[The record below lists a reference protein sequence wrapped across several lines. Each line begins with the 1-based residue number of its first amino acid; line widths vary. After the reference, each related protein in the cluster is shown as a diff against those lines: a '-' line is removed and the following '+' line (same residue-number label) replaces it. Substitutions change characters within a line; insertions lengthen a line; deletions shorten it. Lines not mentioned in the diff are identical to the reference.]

1 MRKMD
6 KAVSIHVAHSTFSDR
21 PLLLCPH
28 PADNLDIE
36 RGSYIRQCF
45 EPLLLLSVAP
55 RCKIQIQVQV
65 LRDSGSVLS
74 CALNAVALALL
85 DAGIQATAVLSA
97 ACVAAAPVDKADGTG
112 KVAAGGA
119 AQPGSAV
126 AAAAGEEGASHK
138 YLLDPVSA
146 EEEVSPTLTLAFAST
161 SPGAVLSLVERGS
174 FQQHTYNDA
183 MLIGRAACAHVL
195 HFMKISLERKQ
206 NATA

>member
-1 MRKMD
+1 MD
-6 KAVSIHVAHSTFSDR
+6 KTVSLHIAHSFLSSPR
-21 PLLLCPH
+21 CCAFC
-28 PADNLDIE
+28 ADNLDIE

-45 EPLLLLSVAP
+45 EPLLLLTVAP
-55 RCKIQIQVQV
+55 RCKVQIQVQV

-112 KVAAGGA
+112 KVAGGA
-119 AQPGSAV
+119 ADDAT
-126 AAAAGEEGASHK
+126 HK

-146 EEEVSPTLTLAFAST
+146 EEDVAPTLTVAFAST

-183 MLIGRAACAHVL
+183 TLIGRAACAHVL